1 MVPESTL
8 DADVPTRMLA
18 AAADDL
24 RQFLGTDPQRL
35 TFTPQDVN
43 LR

>member
-8 DADVPTRMLA
+8 DADVPTRML